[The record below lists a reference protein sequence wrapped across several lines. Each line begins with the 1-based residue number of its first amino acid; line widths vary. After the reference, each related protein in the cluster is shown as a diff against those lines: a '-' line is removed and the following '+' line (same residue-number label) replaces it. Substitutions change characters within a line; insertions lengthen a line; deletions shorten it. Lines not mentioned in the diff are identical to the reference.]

1 MRLSFQLFL
10 PSINRFLLRL
20 LEIFVL
26 RAHVNL
32 YVTRN
37 EALNA
42 HLPRYKHVMHCEA
55 ALRLTLGPTRKPY
68 ALRGSVLLRFGESA
82 VAVVTLPL
90 PTNARLRKPSQ
101 AVEWRWRW
109 MLTTTSKMQSSFS
122 SRAKS
127 GNAVCA

>member
-1 MRLSFQLFL
+1 VRLSFQLFL

-32 YVTRN
+32 YITRN

-42 HLPRYKHVMHCEA
+42 HLPRYKHVVHCEA

-68 ALRGSVLLRFGESA
+68 ALRGSVLLRFGESGCCCRHA
-82 VAVVTLPL
+82 TLA
-90 PTNARLRKPSQ
+90 NARLRQPSQ